1 MKIIISS
8 WLVTHRDG
16 GCRKPT
22 IELRYC
28 GNCSTIKL
36 KSIISKAN
44 TFSIAFGWHMPGI
57 VSSRCAD
64 NVKIQFG
71 CCRVAVA
78 VSFCA
83 MNVNDGV
90 NERRSLFRGA
100 IQCDRIT
107 HITLPQCAFR
117 RPMCVICVCNTLS
130 AQRSRCSTVYRL
142 HNREQLHVAFV
153 CVYVDEMK
161 KNSNKSTLT
170 STAQT

>member
-83 MNVNDGV
+83 MNVSDGV
-90 NERRSLFRGA
+90 NERRSLFSLR
-100 IQCDRIT
+100 DKMRSHHT
-107 HITLPQCAFR
+107 HHIATMRLG

-153 CVYVDEMK
+153 CVYVDKMK